1 MKNVQD
7 WSHLHPLHF
16 LFLAPVACY
25 CWTYGIHSL
34 CSSESRHVAVES
46 SGFLHNCFCWG
57 LMFHLLMWHVLK
69 KKPKNQGNT
78 VRQGWSFSNKYLPL
92 RLCPVP
98 SYSSCTTHY
107 LFVPLFIQN
116 TFLTTLKYMHF
127 RVFLISFSGCIE
139 VHVWL
144 SFLVLLWYA
153 SVSV

>member
-1 MKNVQD
+1 MFRTG
-7 WSHLHPLHF
+7 HIYTHCIF
-16 LFLAPVACY
+16 LFWHLLLVIVGH
-25 CWTYGIHSL
+25 GIHSL

-69 KKPKNQGNT
+69 IKKIKNQGYT

-116 TFLTTLKYMHF
+116 TFLITLKYMHF
-127 RVFLISFSGCIE
+127 VCF
-139 VHVWL
+139 
-144 SFLVLLWYA
+144 
-153 SVSV
+153 